1 MVDTKRKEDCC
12 GCRACEAACPAGAIT
27 MREDEKGFLY
37 PSIDPDLCTRCGLC
51 DKVCAFCEAYP
62 ADGAV
67 RQALAVKARDEAVR
81 RSSSSGGM
89 FTLLSDQVLKQGG
102 AVYGAAFADDW
113 SVVHRRAETP
123 EEREALKRSKYV
135 QSDMEGIYRQV
146 REDLRAGREVLFAG
160 TPCQV
165 AALRS
170 FLGEKNTEKLLTADL
185 VCHGVPNNRMWK
197 ESVAAVERANRCRVT
212 AVNFRDKSLGWHQN
226 RVSMTTVP
234 AKKWLDG
241 EQSYF
246 NLFVRNYILR
256 PSCHHCVFANVK
268 RPGDLTLADFWG
280 IEGVMPEFD
289 DNIGTS
295 LVLVNSEKGTRAM
308 EALQGLVEMKQTDLS
323 SCMQGQMQKP
333 GPTNSLSEATWA
345 DYEKHGMEYIMRKYT
360 NFTRFKLLRYK
371 VKRRIRYILGLPI
384 S

>member
-1 MVDTKRKEDCC
+1 M
-12 GCRACEAACPAGAIT
+12 
-27 MREDEKGFLY
+27 
-37 PSIDPDLCTRCGLC
+37 
-51 DKVCAFCEAYP
+51 
-62 ADGAV
+62 
-67 RQALAVKARDEAVR
+67 
-81 RSSSSGGM
+81 
-89 FTLLSDQVLKQGG
+89 
-102 AVYGAAFADDW
+102 
-113 SVVHRRAETP
+113 
-123 EEREALKRSKYV
+123 
-135 QSDMEGIYRQV
+135 
-146 REDLRAGREVLFAG
+146 
-160 TPCQV
+160 
-165 AALRS
+165 
-170 FLGEKNTEKLLTADL
+170 
-185 VCHGVPNNRMWK
+185 
-197 ESVAAVERANRCRVT
+197 ERANRCRVT

-280 IEGVMPEFD
+280 IERTMPEFD